1 MQKKV
6 EIKIGIIKKTNYM
19 KIEKMRID
27 FLKSNEKNPR
37 IIQDDK
43 LRKLVKSIREFPQML
58 EIRPIVID
66 ENNVVIGGNQR
77 WKAAQMCGMT
87 EVPVMKVEN
96 MTDEEKKQFI
106 IKDNVNHGEWDWD
119 VLVSDFNLDQLR
131 DWGQDIP
138 DFNFNAEPE
147 IDMNIMGEKLD
158 RYVNA
163 QIKRITLFYLT
174 EQYKQVLM
182 DLDEIAEEKG
192 YEDNSEVVDFL
203 IHYYKKKG
211 DV

>member
-1 MQKKV
+1 
-6 EIKIGIIKKTNYM
+6 M
-19 KIEKMRID
+19 KIEKIRVD
-27 FLKSNEKNPR
+27 FLKGNTKNPR
-37 IIQDDK
+37 KINDDK
-43 LRKLVKSIREFPQML
+43 LRKLVKSIREFPEML
-58 EIRPIVID
+58 EIRPIVVD
-66 ENNVVIGGNQR
+66 ENMIVIGGNQR
-77 WKAAQMCGMT
+77 FKAAQMAGLT

-96 MTDEEKKQFI
+96 LTEEQKQQFI
-106 IKDNVNHGEWDWD
+106 IKDNVNHGDWDWET
-119 VLVSDFNLDQLR
+119 LVSDFNLDTLR
-131 DWGQDIP
+131 DWGADIP
-138 DFNFNAEPE
+138 DFNMDAEPD
-147 IDMNIMGEKLD
+147 IDLNIMGEKLD

-203 IHYYKKKG
+203 IYYYKKKG